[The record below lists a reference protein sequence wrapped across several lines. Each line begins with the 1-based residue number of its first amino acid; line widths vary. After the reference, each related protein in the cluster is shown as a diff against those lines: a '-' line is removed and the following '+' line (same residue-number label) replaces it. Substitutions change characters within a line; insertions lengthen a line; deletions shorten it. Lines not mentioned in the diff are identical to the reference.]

1 MYTLLRLNEQAT
13 DLKSI
18 LAGSPQKVSS
28 WVPCVILK
36 DDNTFLLM
44 YKKNLGNIFNKTAI
58 VLYIQH
64 NNEVHSHNHCCHGKA
79 IWIKYSELMPVF
91 LPYLSSKKI
100 ASSLYSIIVSSVAC
114 LAVPYFSTLSKKW
127 HDF

>member
-1 MYTLLRLNEQAT
+1 MYILLRLNEQGT

-18 LAGSPQKVSS
+18 LAGSPPEVSS
-28 WVPCVILK
+28 WVHWVILK

-44 YKKNLGNIFNKTAI
+44 YQKTEEVFSTKQA
-58 VLYIQH
+58 LYIQH
-64 NNEVHSHNHCCHGKA
+64 NNEVHSHNHFCHGKA
-79 IWIKYSELMPVF
+79 IWIKYSELMSVF

-114 LAVPYFSTLSKKW
+114 LSVPYFSTLSKIW
-127 HDF
+127 HKF